1 LFGRRFQGGAGYR
14 GSGTDTLA
22 DVPAVTPRPAASVIP
37 CRRGGR
43 HADRGLQVLLLKRSE
58 GSGFMPGVWVFPG
71 GAVDESDGSGEAGF
85 RACAIR
91 ELAEEA
97 GLELEADAELIAFS
111 HWITPEEVPVRFD
124 TRFYL
129 ALAPAHSKPRPDG
142 FETVEAAW
150 WEPAAA
156 LDAHRAGELEL
167 VFPTIRQLE
176 SLREFESSEAAIEQA
191 RGRTV
196 EPILP
201 KVIGEGSER
210 RIVLPGDPAYPD

>member
-1 LFGRRFQGGAGYR
+1 M
-14 GSGTDTLA
+14 
-22 DVPAVTPRPAASVIP
+22 IP
-37 CRRGGR
+37 LRRGGR
-43 HADRGLQVLLLKRSE
+43 HADRGLELLLLKRSE

-71 GAVDESDGSGEAGF
+71 GAVDEADGSGDAGF
-85 RACAIR
+85 EACAIR

-97 GLELEADAELIAFS
+97 GLELPGDAELVAFS

-129 ALAPAHSKPRPDG
+129 ALAPAHSKPHPDG

-156 LDAHRAGELEL
+156 LEAHRVGELSL
-167 VFPTIRQLE
+167 VFPTIKQLE
-176 SLREFESSEAAIEQA
+176 ELVQFKSSEEAIE
-191 RGRTV
+191 RSRDKTV

-201 KVIGEGSER
+201 KVIGEGSDR
-210 RIVLPGDPAYPD
+210 RVVLPGQPGYPA